1 MASHTQ
7 DDGFH
12 EIQLNGKQLVFLFMA
27 ATVVSVVFFLCG
39 VWVGRG
45 VRAERS
51 AGSDGAALS
60 AAAEP
65 TPQPAPAAT
74 PPPAGSDPR
83 VAAPP
88 PPPAEDL
95 SYYNRLEKSKPSSE
109 NLKAAAADKPALSRQ
124 PALFPTSP
132 RLFPAS
138 PPPRMFPPSLCAE
151 KPAAVPATTAAAPE
165 KPASTPAKT
174 TVPVASAPAQ
184 KAAAAPPPPSPPA
197 VPDPAPAAFAAPSGP
212 GYAVQIAAL
221 NVRTEADAI
230 AKRLTSKGYSAY
242 VLAPSAG
249 TPKVFRVRVGKFPTR
264 KEAESVATKLQK
276 EEQFKPWIT
285 R

>member
-1 MASHTQ
+1 VASHTQ

-109 NLKAAAADKPALSRQ
+109 NLKAAAAEKPAAVPDKPAPVSSK
-124 PALFPTSP
+124 PAADVSP
-132 RLFPAS
+132 KPVA
-138 PPPRMFPPSLCAE
+138 AE
-151 KPAAVPATTAAAPE
+151 KPAAVPATPAAAPE
-165 KPASTPAKT
+165 KPASTPDKT
-174 TVPVASAPAQ
+174 TVRVASAPAQ
-184 KAAAAPPPPSPPA
+184 KAAATPPPPSPSVA
-197 VPDPAPAAFAAPSGP
+197 PDPAPAAFAAPAGP